1 MLPEHHFIDDRRW
14 IQRQLMSLPTLLMR
28 KRAIEGYSEVY
39 SANFDGEPEERFK
52 AERARFAANSRL
64 REYVTAVSKATAA
77 KS

>member
-14 IQRQLMSLPTLLMR
+14 IQRQLMSMPTLAHR

-39 SANFDGEPEERFK
+39 RANFDGEPEERFK
-52 AERARFAANSRL
+52 VERARFAANSRL
-64 REYVTAVSKATAA
+64 REYVAAVSKATAA